1 MPFRADMASREFIDS
16 AGNHWLAW
24 DTRPTTRARLDPAF
38 EAGWLTFECG
48 RQLRR
53 LAPTPNDWESLSD
66 SALEALCRSAKP
78 VERRHT
84 PNIAIGRPPER
95 RDEPRA

>member
-1 MPFRADMASREFIDS
+1 MASREFIDS

-53 LAPTPNDWESLSD
+53 LAPTPSDWESLSD
-66 SALEALCRSAKP
+66 AALEALCRSAMP

-84 PNIAIGRPPER
+84 THIAIHKSPEH

>member
-1 MPFRADMASREFIDS
+1 MPLRADMASREFIDS

-48 RQLRR
+48 PQLRR
-53 LAPTPNDWESLSD
+53 LAPTPHDWESLGD
-66 SALEALCRSAKP
+66 RELERLCRSATP

-84 PNIAIGRPPER
+84 VPFTLGKPPEP